1 MDPPDSMAQTVAI
14 VHEPG
19 AGAPALLDRA
29 LALAGFDAAAAARIA
44 AALDARGACAAL
56 VVPAL
61 DAFAADSPAAADPR
75 LVEHLLDRLFDLG
88 VTDAAVGSTR
98 DTAAL
103 WLENRD
109 VFVAADLLGYRYETP
124 AGRPYDVVDLA
135 QDVVDD
141 VFPAWGALG
150 GSPLSRAWLEADL
163 RIVVAANRTDEDDG
177 YALCLS
183 TLLSVLPLTDKDYH
197 YRYRRDAGE
206 VTAELVRAAPAHFA
220 VIAAGVSGH
229 GNGGRRAPLPLKTD
243 TVIAASD
250 AALADYV
257 GALKMGLDPFVSQLA
272 APSLRAAR
280 PTAATRILGSLAA
293 YPDWINV
300 EPALVA
306 STAARRAFVTVDR
319 AVRPALQHVD
329 RELFPFRHPANDWLN
344 RALAEVT
351 SAGEGGVD
359 GARLLAFANLAIGQ
373 AGEVGTAW
381 GVLYDKDAL
390 RRRDAP
396 LNIDPAS
403 VSDAD
408 YDGLAAELSVQA
420 DLLRGTAADD
430 QGLRWRFDDGAVL
443 FDGARRIPIPF
454 EAFAGAV
461 EIHRTI
467 QFMNDY
473 AGGRA
478 LVTGLNA
485 EGRVVRQLERNLYL
499 PQPNYT
505 AVGGGLVIDVTKIE
519 TVIYADRRRQMF
531 WKTIRSEN
539 ASAIADDGIVTFEAL
554 GDDTVVTI
562 WGRQQFCLPPLWAAL
577 DRELTPAAK
586 RALVSE
592 AYHRF
597 FARTFANLE
606 AVAEGRDVQIGRPW
620 SDASDGEP
628 LPVDWASDALKRL
641 QGDDSLDLVGAVK
654 SVLRGPARARPE
666 PLRIDADG
674 FRHFAAAP
682 AQTPPSPLA
691 AAVSGALADLRHAA
705 RVDAGAQP

>member
-1 MDPPDSMAQTVAI
+1 MRWTPA
-14 VHEPG
+14 
-19 AGAPALLDRA
+19 AP
-29 LALAGFDAAAAARIA
+29 
-44 AALDARGACAAL
+44 
-56 VVPAL
+56 VPRWSYRRWTPSRRT
-61 DAFAADSPAAADPR
+61 SPAAADPR
-75 LVEHLLDRLFDLG
+75 LVEHLLDVLFDLG

-124 AGRPYDVVDLA
+124 AGRAYEVLDLAEDVVDG
-135 QDVVDD
+135 
-141 VFPAWGALG
+141 VFPAWGPLG
-150 GSPLSRAWLEADL
+150 GTPLSRAWLEADL

-183 TLLSVLPLTDKDYH
+183 TLLSVLPYTDKDYH
-197 YRYRRDAGE
+197 YRYRRDAGA
-206 VTAELVRAAPAHFA
+206 VAAELVRAAPAHFA
-220 VIAAGVSGH
+220 VIDAGVSCH
-229 GNGGRRAPLPLKTD
+229 GNGGRRAPLPLRTD
-243 TVIAASD
+243 TVIVATD

-257 GALKMGLDPFVSQLA
+257 GALKMGLDPFISQLA
-272 APSLRAAR
+272 APALRAAR
-280 PTAATRILGSLAA
+280 PTSSTRIFGPLEA

-306 STAARRAFVTVDR
+306 STTARRAFVTADR

-344 RALAEVT
+344 RALSDVT
-351 SAGEGGVD
+351 SAGEGGAD
-359 GARLLAFANLAIGQ
+359 GGRLLAAANLAIAQAGQ
-373 AGEVGTAW
+373 AGTAW

-390 RRRDAP
+390 RRSDAP

-403 VSDAD
+403 VSDED
-408 YDGLAAELSVQA
+408 YDALAAELGVQA
-420 DLLRGTAADD
+420 DLLRGVAPDG

-443 FDGARRIPIPF
+443 FDGARRFPIPF
-454 EAFAGAV
+454 AAFAGAV

-467 QFMNDY
+467 QYMNDY

-478 LVTGLNA
+478 LVTGLDA
-485 EGRVVRQLERNLYL
+485 QGRVVRQLERNLYL

-505 AVGGGLVIDVTKIE
+505 ALGGGVVIDVTKIE
-519 TVIYADRRRQMF
+519 TVIYAPRRQQMF
-531 WKTIRSEN
+531 WKTVKSEN
-539 ASAIADDGIVTFEAL
+539 ASAVADDGIVTFEAL
-554 GDDTVVTI
+554 GEDTLVTI
-562 WGRQQFCLPPLWAAL
+562 WGRQQFRLPPLWAAL
-577 DRELTPAAK
+577 DGELTPAMK
-586 RALVSE
+586 RVLVSE

-597 FARTFANLE
+597 FARTFASLE
-606 AVAEGRDVQIGRPW
+606 AVAEGRDVRIGRPW

-628 LPVDWASDALKRL
+628 LPVDWATDVLKRL
-641 QGDDSLDLVGAVK
+641 QTQDSLDLVGAVK
-654 SVLRGPARARPE
+654 SVLRGPAKARPA

-682 AQTPPSPLA
+682 AEPAPSPLG

-705 RVDAGAQP
+705 WVDAGAQPGAAP